1 MKKEDLKKHCKED
14 KRDLMQ
20 GKVALLFL
28 FISLNIYAQIPLN
41 GFCRFREFSTKTS
54 ATNIFAVDVNNDGW
68 RDLITFSNQSKNY
81 SVQLWSKEKFSNPSE
96 RFSNFFLHDLKLKSS
111 QTRAAKKYVFFSRKE
126 RLLGICS
133 FSSSG
138 NMFINSKVKLGGF
151 ASDFDLQDIDNDG
164 NSEILI
170 YGSAYEGLSI
180 FNESRKFL
188 TEKKINTSRIFS
200 YASFI
205 DLDYDGFNDIA
216 AVDLFTNSIIFFYN
230 NRAGDFKESR
240 ILNVFTDIKQLKA
253 ADVNSDGFNDLMFVD
268 GNQFVILKGDSVS
281 SFNRKIFINTPVY
294 PDKYIIFDFNADGYN
309 DIAFINRD
317 SGSLYIIYAMN
328 TEIFYYPV
336 LYLKRKGIIDFEGY
350 VDRGGRKLV
359 VLDQYGKV
367 YLIDKVISLNNDLAV
382 SIQSKSGTIG
392 SFSYMYQ
399 TMRGLF
405 FLDEE
410 ELSLNVLLG
419 GRGNY
424 FERYYKIPLSNSYKK
439 VFVEET
445 DETSRTFYFYSTD
458 NSVIEIIKINFERNE
473 TSRRIL
479 YAQGN
484 ILELKIIS
492 ANQNNQQI
500 IFALSKKDGILFIE
514 SFEFR
519 DFRYVKSGLQEISR
533 NVEDATLSYSVN
545 KEIYF
550 FTRFNNVFYLNKSL
564 YDKKAGS
571 PVNIFAT
578 VLDKSQYYSAEIQS
592 FNSQNNIEK
601 PVVGLISD
609 SNKTY
614 LTVFFKGHFR
624 TITLN
629 DFSHSKDYL
638 NFYESD
644 DGTNNFL
651 LYDKIKGIMKRI
663 SFAKDFLTY
672 KIDNVFEYKNI
683 NSYIAIQL
691 RNNSDMIVYT
701 DSSNNLIRFKNI
713 R

>member
-20 GKVALLFL
+20 GKITLLFL

-41 GFCRFREFSTKTS
+41 GFCRFREFSTKANS
-54 ATNIFAVDVNNDGW
+54 LNILAVDVNNDGW

-81 SVQLWSKEKFSNPSE
+81 NVQIWSKEKFSNPSE
-96 RFSNFFLHDLKLKSS
+96 RFLNFSLYDLKLKST
-111 QTRAAKKYVFFSRKE
+111 QARITKKYVYLSRKE
-126 RLLGICS
+126 RLLGISS
-133 FSSSG
+133 FSSTG
-138 NMFINSKVKLGGF
+138 NMFINSKVKLRGF
-151 ASDFDLQDIDNDG
+151 ASDFDMQDIDNDG

-180 FNESRKFL
+180 FNESKKFL
-188 TEKKINTSRIFS
+188 IEKKINTNRIFP

-230 NRAGDFKESR
+230 NRAGDFKQSR
-240 ILNVFTDIKQLKA
+240 TLNVFSDIQQFKA
-253 ADVNSDGFNDLMFVD
+253 VDVNSDGFNDLIFVD
-268 GNQFVILKGDSVS
+268 RNQFVILKGDSVS
-281 SFNRKIFINTPVY
+281 SFSKKIFISCPVH

-317 SGSLYIIYAMN
+317 SGTLYIIYSKN
-328 TEIFYYPV
+328 TEAFYYPV
-336 LYLKRKGIIDFEGY
+336 LYLKRNGIVDFESY

-359 VLDQYGKV
+359 VLDKYGKI
-367 YLIDKVISLNNDLAV
+367 YLIDKVISLNDDLAI
-382 SIQSKSGTIG
+382 SIQSKSGTVG

-399 TMRGLF
+399 TMSGLF

-424 FERYYKIPLSNSYKK
+424 FERYFKVPLSNAYKK
-439 VFVEET
+439 VFVDET
-445 DETSRTFYFYSTD
+445 DIESRTFYFYSPD
-458 NSVIEIIKINFERNE
+458 NSLIEIIKINFEKNDI
-473 TSRRIL
+473 SRRIL
-479 YAQGN
+479 YAKGN

-492 ANQNNQQI
+492 DTQNNRQT
-500 IFALSKKDGILFIE
+500 IFVLSKKEKTLFIE
-514 SFEFR
+514 SFEYR
-519 DFRYVKSGLQEISR
+519 DFRYVKSGFEEISR
-533 NVEDATLSYSVN
+533 NVEEATFSYGTN

-571 PVNIFAT
+571 PINIATT
-578 VLDKSQYYSAEIQS
+578 VLDKSQYYSAELQS
-592 FNSQNNIEK
+592 FSSQNNIDK

-609 SNKTY
+609 SSKTNM
-614 LTVFFKGHFR
+614 TIFFRGHFR
-624 TITLN
+624 TISLP
-629 DFSHSKDYL
+629 DFSHLKDYL

-644 DGTNNFL
+644 ETNNFL
-651 LYDKIKGIMKRI
+651 LYDKIRGLMKRI
-663 SFAKDFLTY
+663 SFSKNYLTY
-672 KIDNVFEYKNI
+672 KIDNVFESKNI
-683 NSYIAIQL
+683 NSYIAIRL
-691 RNNSDMIVYT
+691 RNNIDMIVYT
-701 DSSNNLIRFKNI
+701 DSSNNLIRFKYI